1 MRWFVTLLLGAA
13 GGYLAARATTR
24 SELDQFQR
32 DLDTRERREV
42 APAPSRPAPP
52 LQPEVVAA
60 EPPSPDAPG
69 IEPTKVMLIAAS
81 VAAFLGKHAVVR
93 RIKVAGHRTGD
104 PWAVYGRAT
113 LQASHNLV
121 QTHR

>member
-1 MRWFVTLLLGAA
+1 MRWFLTLILGAA

-32 DLDTRERREV
+32 DLDSRERRAV

-52 LQPEVVAA
+52 PQPEAVAA
-60 EPPSPDAPG
+60 EPAPPEAPG
-69 IEPTKVMLIAAS
+69 IDPIKVMLISAS

-93 RIKVAGHRTGD
+93 RIKVAGHGTGD